1 MVLTA
6 VALKVCLAGTGVA
19 AAVLGSH
26 VAQADSPSFGPYAG
40 DTIGQLQAWGYI
52 VVLNGVGK
60 DAGYLD
66 EREKSACQV
75 TGIHPTVSGPSPSG
89 QFQSVYVDMSCPP
102 SNNSPTD

>member
-1 MVLTA
+1 MILIA
-6 VALKVCLAGTGVA
+6 SLKVCLAGGGIVA
-19 AAVLGSH
+19 ALGTPVGH
-26 VAQADSPSFGPYAG
+26 ADTPSFGPYAG
-40 DTIGQLQAWGYI
+40 DTISQLQAWGYT

-75 TGIHPTVSGPSPSG
+75 TGIHPTAAGPLPSG
-89 QFQSVYVDMSCPP
+89 QFHTVYVDMSCPP

>member
-1 MVLTA
+1 MVIA
-6 VALKVCLAGTGVA
+6 AALKVCVVGGVA
-19 AAVLGSH
+19 VTALNSH
-26 VAQADSPSFGPYAG
+26 VAVADIQSFGPYAG
-40 DTIGQLQAWGYI
+40 DTISQLQDWGYT

-75 TGIHPTVSGPSPSG
+75 TGIHPTVAGPLPSG
-89 QFQSVYVDMSCPP
+89 QFHTVYVDMSCPP